1 MKMLKSRR
9 YREDISSI
17 NRIVH
22 KKSGVSLV
30 EIIVALL
37 ILALAA
43 LPAVGTFSTYYSTS
57 TRQMEQEMAL
67 KIAESVI
74 NLMQSLSYDMIN
86 DGTLTAVP
94 LDIQTP
100 DGTVQGTL
108 NFGKPGPQM
117 IGLSAD
123 GKTPGHPNNLYLI
136 GPQDPLFLHPS
147 KPIGSFYTKEQAEQI
162 NKEKGYIMKEDAG
175 RGYRRAVPSP
185 LPIDIIEKESIKS
198 LLDNGQV
205 VICAGGGGIPVI
217 KQGDK
222 LEGIAAVID
231 KDYASA
237 KLAELIDAD
246 YLVILTAV
254 NNVCLNYGKENEV
267 VLKDVKKAEMAT
279 YLEEGHFAKGS
290 MYPKVQA
297 VLNFLNNKNKVAVIA
312 SLDNAKDAFK
322 LKAGT
327 IIH

>member
-1 MKMLKSRR
+1 MAKYVVSLGGNALGNNPIEQKQALIKVAEAITDLIMDNN
-9 YREDISSI
+9 EVA
-17 NRIVH
+17 IVH
-22 KKSGVSLV
+22 GNG
-30 EIIVALL
+30 
-37 ILALAA
+37 
-43 LPAVGTFSTYYSTS
+43 PQVG
-57 TRQMEQEMAL
+57 M
-67 KIAESVI
+67 I
-74 NLMQSLSYDMIN
+74 NLAFETSKETPNMPFPECGAMSEGYIGYHIQNALYNSFKENNVNKSVV
-86 DGTLTAVP
+86 TLITQV
-94 LDIQTP
+94 LVD
-100 DGTVQGTL
+100 
-108 NFGKPGPQM
+108 
-117 IGLSAD
+117 
-123 GKTPGHPNNLYLI
+123 
-136 GPQDPLFLHPS
+136 PQDPLFLHPS
-147 KPIGSFYTKEQAEQI
+147 KPIGSFYNKEQAEQI

-175 RGYRRAVPSP
+175 RGYRRVVPSP

-217 KQGDK
+217 KQDNK
-222 LEGIAAVID
+222 LEGVAAVID

-267 VLKDVKKAEMAT
+267 VLKDVKKGDVAK

-297 VLNFLNNKNKVAVIA
+297 VLNFLKDNNKTAVIT

-327 IIH
+327 IIK